1 MDKRFLAV
9 MAKFPCGDTLI
20 PIHENYNKCVEQQS
34 LIHFLRHIF
43 IGNIELC
50 VQTTLPLKNI
60 SKVYSEKKQHN
71 VTGPP
76 GALSFDVKPEIA
88 RRITITAVS
97 NELPPGHLLHSFSCN
112 SSLV

>member
-1 MDKRFLAV
+1 
-9 MAKFPCGDTLI
+9 MAKWGQSKEIIIIYKNRSVTVQCFQSNWTGKEPSSL
-20 PIHENYNKCVEQQS
+20 HFSFENGNFK
-34 LIHFLRHIF
+34 FL
-43 IGNIELC
+43 
-50 VQTTLPLKNI
+50 
-60 SKVYSEKKQHN
+60 
-71 VTGPP
+71 PP